1 MTGEKFR
8 PIRLYAPR
16 LPGAGLS
23 GCTIELDRDQS
34 HHVRRVLRLQLGD
47 VIELFDGFGRIGRGV
62 IEKWTQGAQ
71 IRLSMVSDV
80 APLTPA
86 IEIATAIP
94 KGPRA
99 DTMVEQLNQL
109 GVARLIPLLTTH
121 SVVDPRPA
129 KLQRFAR
136 VAAESAK
143 QCGGPFIMQIS
154 EPSTVEQ
161 VVQLGYDTL
170 LITQPGIEVLPD
182 LAAKLTTVKR
192 VLILIGP
199 EGGWTDQEFQQVERT
214 GGRPWSVGPQVLRVE
229 TAAAVAAAV
238 ARYLAG
244 WAQPG

>member
-1 MTGEKFR
+1 MTSEKFR
-8 PIRLYAPR
+8 PIRLYTSQ

-23 GCTIELDRDQS
+23 GHTIELDREQS
-34 HHVRRVLRLQLGD
+34 HHARRVLRLRLGD
-47 VIELFDGFGRIGRGV
+47 VVELFDGLGRVGRGV

-71 IRLSMVSDV
+71 IRLSMVHDV
-80 APLTPA
+80 APLVPA

-94 KGPRA
+94 KGSRA
-99 DTMVEQLNQL
+99 DTMIEQLNQL

-121 SVVDPRPA
+121 SVVNPRSA
-129 KLQRFAR
+129 KRQRFAR

-143 QCGGPFIMQIS
+143 QCGGAFIMKIN

-161 VVQLGYDTL
+161 VVQLGHDTL
-170 LITQPGIEVLPD
+170 LITQPRSQAPPD
-182 LAAKLTTVKR
+182 LAANLTTAKR

-199 EGGWTDQEFQQVERT
+199 EGGWTDQEIQQVEKA

-229 TAAAVAAAV
+229 TAAAMAAAV

-244 WAQPG
+244 WAQLG